1 MGRQPSKYAI
11 YLCSRQSPKNC
22 MFGKISGKTN
32 SFRMETK
39 VHIVFLMDGKNMR
52 KLWPA
57 LLSLF
62 TVLFVSAC
70 GGCQKKTSDTEGA
83 QGKAHTGH
91 KKTIAI
97 GISQEPDSLFMPYKE
112 MMASEEV
119 VRAGMYT
126 LTYFDENWRIMPWAA
141 KEIPSKENGLL
152 EIFKEN
158 GVEKMRT
165 TWHIKEEFK
174 WPDGTPLTADDFIFT
189 HKLYIDPNQEIIDR
203 STDEKIEKMES
214 QGPDKRTLVVTWKEP
229 YAYFH
234 NYRQHEAVPRHLVE
248 PLYNQAPDQL
258 KKSRF
263 GQAPALAGAYTI
275 KEWVP
280 GSHIVAEKNPHAK
293 GFLAGHFDEIIW
305 RIIPETNTLE
315 SNLVSGEIDAISPT
329 GMTLDQAMQFE
340 KRHKDQ
346 FDFYYTEGLVWE
358 HIDFNLENEILK
370 DKRVRKALA
379 YGSDRE
385 DIAKQLFLG
394 RQPMAHGTEPPKS
407 PYHNANIQKY
417 PFDQAMAKRLLDEA
431 GWILPEGKDIREK
444 NGKPLKLTIMTTSG
458 VKIRERVEQ
467 LLQSQWREI
476 GIDVQIKNE
485 PAKVFFG
492 ETMRKN
498 KFEHMA
504 MYAWLKDPL
513 KVSDTLWRC
522 DLIPSEKNNY
532 QGQNYP
538 RFCNKKV
545 DEMMIM
551 AARTLDENK
560 RHQIGQ
566 DFEAIFAEELPS
578 LPLYFRVE
586 VSVTK
591 KGLKNWKPTGMLQPV
606 SWNAQQWSFSN

>member
-1 MGRQPSKYAI
+1 MKQVRAMIWLLAATLILPS
-11 YLCSRQSPKNC
+11 
-22 MFGKISGKTN
+22 
-32 SFRMETK
+32 
-39 VHIVFLMDGKNMR
+39 
-52 KLWPA
+52 
-57 LLSLF
+57 
-62 TVLFVSAC
+62 C
-70 GGCQKKTSDTEGA
+70 GGCQKKSSQAGEVS
-83 QGKAHTGH
+83 GKAQEHG
-91 KKTIAI
+91 KKSITI
-97 GISQEPDSLFMPYKE
+97 GISQEPDSLFIPFKE

-119 VRAGMYT
+119 VRAGIYT
-126 LTYFDENWRIMPWAA
+126 LTYFDENWRIVPWAA
-141 KEIPSKENGLL
+141 KEVPSIENGQLELFKENGL
-152 EIFKEN
+152 
-158 GVEKMRT
+158 EKMRT
-165 TWHIKEEFK
+165 TWHIKEGFT

-189 HKLYIDPNQEIIDR
+189 HKLYMDPNQEIIDR

-214 QGPDKRTLVVTWKEP
+214 QGADKRTLVVTWKEP
-229 YAYFH
+229 YAYYH
-234 NYRQHEAVPRHLVE
+234 NYRQHEAVPKHLVE

-280 GSHIVAEKNPHAK
+280 GSHIIAEKNPHAK
-293 GFLAGHFDEIIW
+293 GFLTPHFDEIIW

-315 SNLVSGEIDAISPT
+315 SNLVSGEVDAISPT
-329 GMTLDQAMQFE
+329 GMSLEQAMQFE

-370 DKRVRKALA
+370 DKRVRFALA

-385 DIAKQLFLG
+385 GIANQLFSG
-394 RQPMAHGTEPPKS
+394 RQPVAHGTEPPKS
-407 PYHNANIQKY
+407 PYYNPQITQY
-417 PFDQAMAKRLLDEA
+417 PYNQAKARQLLDEA
-431 GWILPEGKDIREK
+431 GWLLPAGKTIREK
-444 NGKPLKLTIMTTSG
+444 DGKPLKLTIMTTSG
-458 VKIRERVEQ
+458 TKTRERVEQ
-467 LLQSQWREI
+467 LLQSQWQQI
-476 GIDVQIKNE
+476 GVDIHIKNE

-522 DLIPSEKNNY
+522 DLIPNAKNNY

-538 RFCNKKV
+538 RWCNKKA
-545 DEMMIM
+545 DDLLIR
-551 AARTLDENK
+551 AARELDEKK
-560 RHQIGQ
+560 RIKIGQ
-566 DFEAIFAEELPS
+566 DFEALFAEELPS

-591 KGLKNWKPTGMLQPV
+591 KGLTNWKPTGMLQPV
-606 SWNAQQWSFSN
+606 SWNAHLWSFGK